1 MPTPTFSTSLEEVI
15 EQAQQAWL
23 MSDAEGFVGLFDE
36 IGEFIVPG
44 NRWIGQEDIRLAF
57 QEYSAAYEVI
67 EIQVLQV
74 IREGERAVVEWRW
87 SDRERATGNTS
98 QVEDAIIIEMLGGRI
113 TRWREYMDD
122 GAL

>member
-1 MPTPTFSTSLEEVI
+1 MAMPTFSTSLDEVI
-15 EQAQQAWL
+15 EEAQRAWL
-23 MSDAEGFVGLFDE
+23 MSDAEAFVQLFDE

-57 QEYSAAYEVI
+57 QDYCAAYEVV